1 MKFVLIANNDIDG
14 IGQPAINLC
23 KNLNKSGHDAKVL
36 VLHKSK
42 NYSKII
48 KLKRNLTRRRRRT
61 T

>member
-42 NYSKII
+42 NYSKIV
-48 KLKRNLTRRRRRT
+48 KLKNDWVPRR
-61 T
+61 